1 MMSTRLRKEI
11 YAALEDKYLKLLL
24 GKGFKHFNAAEDF
37 AEVIQRL
44 LHVTPATRRFDQ
56 KTVSSLQN
64 NQKNDQFKTALRL
77 EIAAAKSG
85 KTKRT
90 LH

>member
-1 MMSTRLRKEI
+1 MSTRLKKEI
-11 YAALEDKYLKLLL
+11 YTALEDKYLKLLL

-37 AEVIQRL
+37 AEVIQGL

-56 KTVSSLQN
+56 KTVAALKT
-64 NQKNDQFKTALRL
+64 NQKNEQFKSALRL
-77 EIAAAKSG
+77 AIADAKAG

>member
-1 MMSTRLRKEI
+1 MSTRLKKEV
-11 YAALEDKYLKLLL
+11 YGSLDDRYLKMLL
-24 GKGFKHFNAAEDF
+24 GQGWKHFNAPEDF
-37 AEVIQRL
+37 AEVIQNL

-56 KTVSSLQN
+56 KTVLALKT
-64 NQKNDQFKTALRL
+64 NQKNEQFKTALRL
-77 EIAAAKSG
+77 EIADAKAG

>member
-1 MMSTRLRKEI
+1 MSTRLRKEI
-11 YAALEDKYLKLLL
+11 YSALEDKYLKLLL
-24 GKGFKHFNAAEDF
+24 GKGFKHFNVPEDF
-37 AEVIQRL
+37 AEVIQNL

-56 KTVSSLQN
+56 KTVLALKT
-64 NQKNDQFKTALRL
+64 NQKNEQFKTALRL
-77 EIAAAKSG
+77 EIADAKAG